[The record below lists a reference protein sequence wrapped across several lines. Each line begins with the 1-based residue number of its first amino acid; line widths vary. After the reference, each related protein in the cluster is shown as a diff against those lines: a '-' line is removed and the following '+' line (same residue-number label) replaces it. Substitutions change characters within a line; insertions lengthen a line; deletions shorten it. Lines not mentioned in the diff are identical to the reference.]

1 MLTPGGGPLFPGSP
15 RRVQGVTGSALV
27 KMASPF
33 SLFPL
38 ASARTQLLPPIVG
51 GRAVV
56 AAGSTV
62 VTVVVAG
69 GGCVTSA
76 SISPRAE
83 GRSQR
88 REGRTPTEESPVN
101 SAIAPIS
108 DRLRLIDAYLYT
120 T

>member
-1 MLTPGGGPLFPGSP
+1 DRLAE
-15 RRVQGVTGSALV
+15 VSAG
-27 KMASPF
+27 AS
-33 SLFPL
+33 
-38 ASARTQLLPPIVG
+38 
-51 GRAVV
+51 VV
-56 AAGSTV
+56 VAGSTV

-83 GRSQR
+83 GRSQW
-88 REGRTPTEESPVN
+88 REGRTPTEEAPVN

-120 T
+120 TLRHLRWDRDGRADRGPGQQAHDLPSPHEV